1 MQQDPNFRGFDP
13 DDGEWSEQ
21 HNGGD
26 PFYGLDQWT
35 QVGSRGPD
43 PRNGANAPGGAVPP
57 AFQAPPQAP
66 QPRQDA
72 GGRGT
77 AKGKGG
83 MRHLFAH
90 NRGDSSRPEGG
101 YFAGQKKKAGG
112 APQPQASQPH
122 SGGNPPQGSFY
133 MPQGS
138 PYAPQGGTYPPQG
151 SPQGGSGYQAQGS
164 PYAPQGGTYPPQ
176 GSPQGGSGY
185 QAQGSPY
192 APQVGAYPPQGSP
205 YAPQAGTYPPQGG
218 PQGGP
223 GYPPQGSAGYPP
235 MNAPMT
241 AQGPYTPDW
250 GKTEGNAPGGDKP
263 ENDAP
268 EGEESPGYHP
278 PAPPEGPRAV
288 PSTGV
293 RGRGGT
299 RKGVYI
305 IVAILALAICAG
317 GVWMMLRP
325 GGKQY
330 AYVRRSTL
338 ATSYSGDALIVRNE
352 TVYTQEGVSRIE
364 YIAEEG
370 AMVDRAENVCVVYN
384 SGFSDKELTTL
395 ENYRKKIKEYHRTLL
410 SNSTTKDVQLDRLE
424 GNVLALGMEV
434 QLMVQEDR
442 GSLVGQEALLTEA
455 MQARQLYLK
464 QKYPDDQKLARL
476 YDDENTQLQRISS
489 WTKQYAANAQ
499 GIVSFYTDGYENV
512 LNLNNY
518 AGCSPTE
525 VRRMFNGNIP
535 ADPAMTKNTVAVYRL
550 VRQGNWVVLL
560 LCRDRDWVPVEG
572 NTYKLLIEGFDS
584 TVVDAKLE
592 SFTRSGGELLLRL
605 SVAGDINVGNIL
617 YVRTCTVMIGESVDS
632 LTVPSRALYTRQGR
646 TGVVIA
652 TESGEFWTAVTVVAN
667 DGTMAHLIPENPG
680 VLYEGIPVLIF

>member
-1 MQQDPNFRGFDP
+1 SRTGRQQ
-13 DDGEWSEQ
+13 
-21 HNGGD
+21 
-26 PFYGLDQWT
+26 
-35 QVGSRGPD
+35 
-43 PRNGANAPGGAVPP
+43 
-57 AFQAPPQAP
+57 
-66 QPRQDA
+66 A
-72 GGRGT
+72 GG
-77 AKGKGG
+77 
-83 MRHLFAH
+83 
-90 NRGDSSRPEGG
+90 
-101 YFAGQKKKAGG
+101 
-112 APQPQASQPH
+112 
-122 SGGNPPQGSFY
+122 
-133 MPQGS
+133 
-138 PYAPQGGTYPPQG
+138 YPPQG
-151 SPQGGSGYQAQGS
+151 GAYSPQNGTYAQQGSG
-164 PYAPQGGTYPPQ
+164 YPPQ
-176 GSPQGGSGY
+176 G
-185 QAQGSPY
+185 
-192 APQVGAYPPQGSP
+192 GAYPPQGAA
-205 YAPQAGTYPPQGG
+205 YAPQNGVYPPQNGSYPPQGG
-218 PQGGP
+218 AYPPQGGSYPPQSGSYPPQIGAYPPQGGSYPPQGGAYPPQGGGYPPQEGP
-223 GYPPQGSAGYPP
+223 GYPPQGGTGYPP
-235 MNAPMT
+235 QNGSMPP
-241 AQGPYTPDW
+241 QGPYTPDW
-250 GKTEGNAPGGDKP
+250 GKTDGMENGGDKQDG
-263 ENDAP
+263 DAP
-268 EGEESPGYHP
+268 EGEEGSGYRP

-299 RKGVYI
+299 RKGVYV
-305 IVAILALAICAG
+305 IVAVLALAICAG
-317 GVWMMLRP
+317 GVWLMLRP

-370 AMVDRAENVCVVYN
+370 AMVERAENVCVVYN

-434 QLMVQEDR
+434 QMMIQEDR
-442 GSLVGQEALLTEA
+442 GSLVAQETLLTDA

-499 GIVSFYTDGYENV
+499 GIISFYTDGYENI

-518 AGCSPTE
+518 AGYSPTE

-535 ADPAMTKNTVAVYRL
+535 PDPAITKNTVAVYRL
-550 VRQGNWVVLL
+550 VRQGTWVVLL
-560 LCRDRDWVPVEG
+560 LCRDRDWVPVEK

-652 TESGEFWTAVTVVAN
+652 TEAGEFWTAVTVVAN

-680 VLYEGIPVLIF
+680 VLYEGIPVLLF

>member
-1 MQQDPNFRGFDP
+1 MQQDPNYRGYDP

-21 HNGGD
+21 LNGGD
-26 PFYGLDQWT
+26 PFYGVDQWT
-35 QVGSRGPD
+35 QVGSRGGD
-43 PRNGANAPGGAVPP
+43 PRTGANGPAGGVPP
-57 AFQAPPQAP
+57 AFQAPPQPP
-66 QPRQDA
+66 QPQRNEGD
-72 GGRGT
+72 RGQ

-83 MRHLFAH
+83 VRHLFAH
-90 NRGDSSRPEGG
+90 NRGDSSRPDGG
-101 YFAGQKKKAGG
+101 YFGGGKKKAA
-112 APQPQASQPH
+112 APQPQA
-122 SGGNPPQGSFY
+122 GGYPPQNGAYAPQNGGYPPQNGAYAPQNGVYPPQNGAYAPQNGVYPPQNGAYAPQNGVYPPQNGAYAPQNGGYPPQSGAY
-133 MPQGS
+133 MPQNSAYPPQAGA
-138 PYAPQGGTYPPQG
+138 YAPQGN
-151 SPQGGSGYQAQGS
+151 
-164 PYAPQGGTYPPQ
+164 
-176 GSPQGGSGY
+176 
-185 QAQGSPY
+185 
-192 APQVGAYPPQGSP
+192 AYPPLN
-205 YAPQAGTYPPQGG
+205 
-218 PQGGP
+218 
-223 GYPPQGSAGYPP
+223 GSAPP
-235 MNAPMT
+235 
-241 AQGPYTPDW
+241 QGPYTPDW
-250 GKTEGNAPGGDKP
+250 GKTENNAPGGEKP
-263 ENDAP
+263 EDDAP
-268 EGEESPGYHP
+268 EEEQGRGYHP

-293 RGRGGT
+293 QGRRGPR
-299 RKGVYI
+299 RGVYVI
-305 IVAILALAICAG
+305 IAVLALAICAG
-317 GVWMMLRP
+317 GVWLMLRP

-330 AYVRRSTL
+330 AYVKRSTL

-370 AMVDRAENVCVVYN
+370 AMVERAANVCVVYN

-424 GNVLALGMEV
+424 GNVLALGMEI
-434 QLMVQEDR
+434 QMMIQEDR
-442 GSLVGQEALLTEA
+442 GSLVAQEGLLTEA

-499 GIVSFYTDGYENV
+499 GIVSFYTDGYENI

-518 AGCSPTE
+518 ASYSPTD

-535 ADPAMTKNTVAVYRL
+535 PDPAMTKNTVAVYRL

-560 LCRDRDWVPVEG
+560 LCRDRDWVPVEK

-632 LTVPSRALYTRQGR
+632 LTVPSAALYTRQGR
-646 TGVVIA
+646 TGVVMA
-652 TESGEFWTAVTVVAN
+652 TEAGEFWTAVTVVAN
-667 DGTMAHLIPENPG
+667 DGTMAHIIPENPG
-680 VLYEGIPVLIF
+680 VLYEGIPVLLF